1 MARVGPSR
9 DNGRGTTLQFGT
21 DCAPGAS
28 PPPGDPPAN
37 DPVQGEK
44 YAAARIQRRPR
55 KGTSNGATPEFK
67 AEGALTTPESQH
79 NSETDVFLQAE
90 AWLAQN
96 QPSKKA
102 ARRPPG
108 QTRLTAPSSGPH
120 LDKLINHISR
130 KGEQKRRQRDREWNR
145 TLKTSIVNHD
155 SLSDEP
161 ALAREAGGGSRVHGG
176 SADPACVDSSRV
188 AHNSPQVHD
197 DVCVETHPK
206 LHVLQASGE
215 TNEQG
220 GDPDR
225 GPPLDWG
232 KLTDSQQERIRC
244 RLRRPPFR
252 TRKRGG
258 RVPDEIREAD
268 VKGFVQQAYTQTSY
282 VVGPAAELAAQEQP
296 QAPDQL
302 ADTRPHQ
309 PHQPKHVFRI
319 PYSRT
324 CPPSRYATA
333 GSSRPLARDPLL
345 SRRMTIWQPSHFC

>member
-1 MARVGPSR
+1 MARIGPSGG
-9 DNGRGTTLQFGT
+9 NGREATLQFGT

-197 DVCVETHPK
+197 DV
-206 LHVLQASGE
+206 
-215 TNEQG
+215 
-220 GDPDR
+220 
-225 GPPLDWG
+225 
-232 KLTDSQQERIRC
+232 
-244 RLRRPPFR
+244 FR

-296 QAPDQL
+296 QAPNQL

>member
-1 MARVGPSR
+1 MVRVGPSR
-9 DNGRGTTLQFGT
+9 GNGRETTLQFGT
-21 DCAPGAS
+21 DCAPGAP
-28 PPPGDPPAN
+28 PPPGDLPAN
-37 DPVQGEK
+37 NLVQGK
-44 YAAARIQRRPR
+44 TYAAAGIQRRPS
-55 KGTSNGATPEFK
+55 KGTSKGATPKFK
-67 AEGALTTPESQH
+67 AKGALTTPESQH
-79 NSETDVFLQAE
+79 NSETNVSFQAE
-90 AWLAQN
+90 AWLARN

-108 QTRLTAPSSGPH
+108 KTRLTAPSSRPH
-120 LDKLINHISR
+120 LDKLVNHISR
-130 KGEQKRRQRDREWNR
+130 KREQKRRQRDRAWNR
-145 TLKTSIVNHD
+145 TLKTSNRN

-161 ALAREAGGGSRVHGG
+161 APAQEAGGGSGVHGG

-188 AHNSPQVHD
+188 AYNSPQVHD

-206 LHVLQASGE
+206 LRMLQARGG

-220 GDPDR
+220 GGPDR

-232 KLTDSQQERIRC
+232 KLTGAQRERIRC

-296 QAPDQL
+296 QAPNQL

-309 PHQPKHVFRI
+309 PHQPKHVSRT

-324 CPPSRYATA
+324 CPPHVAPPPGAVAHWPGT
-333 GSSRPLARDPLL
+333 LF
-345 SRRMTIWQPSHFC
+345 RRE